1 MSISNHLE
9 KKQEILFCIF
19 SVFFLLLLL
28 CGDFLITKFIP
39 VNPNQEYF
47 LQEKSCRE
55 ISLEEAISYI
65 QKEEELYL
73 FFGDKNDH
81 QKEQCDLVS
90 NLYFVDSSLL
100 EKEEIWQEFLKTL
113 DFEFPSFS
121 IPKIVFFQNG
131 IYKKSFD
138 SFELLAKEK

>member
-47 LQEKSCRE
+47 LQEKSCQE

-90 NLYFVDSSLL
+90 NLYFVDFSLL

-113 DFEFPSFS
+113 DFEFQSFS

>member
-113 DFEFPSFS
+113 DFEFQSFS